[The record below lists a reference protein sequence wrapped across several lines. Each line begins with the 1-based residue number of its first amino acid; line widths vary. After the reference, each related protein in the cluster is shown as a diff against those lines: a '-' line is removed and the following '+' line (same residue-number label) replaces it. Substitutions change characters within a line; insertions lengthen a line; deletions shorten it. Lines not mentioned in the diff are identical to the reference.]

1 MSGFEKARQKLI
13 AAFYTAIIT
22 CFVVFAL
29 LVMSSPASASEI
41 KHRVTHDD
49 VVNALESFLAENEAY
64 FDIPYRIYSKRIM
77 DVVTSDNKI
86 EIRIVDRIR
95 GKLLKSDH
103 FQVIIMSNGK
113 TIRRFELRGYI
124 GIEVPVAIAS
134 RDLLRGESLEN
145 SNAYEISYRDLS
157 GSAVRMPIY
166 TSDEIADLVMRVNCQ
181 NGRTL
186 DKTLME
192 KPDVVLRGDRV
203 IVFFENDGL
212 ALTMIGKALESG
224 KMGGRIKILNERSRK
239 TIFCKVTGEGEVEA
253 Y

>member
-1 MSGFEKARQKLI
+1 MSSFKKAKQKLI
-13 AAFYTAIIT
+13 SAFYTAIVACI
-22 CFVVFAL
+22 VVFAL
-29 LVMSSPASASEI
+29 LVLSSPASAGEN
-41 KHRVTHDD
+41 KYRVTHDD
-49 VVNALESFLAENEAY
+49 VVTAFESYLAGHEAY
-64 FDIPYRIYSKRIM
+64 SEIPYRIYSKRIM
-77 DVVTSDNKI
+77 DVVTSVDEI
-86 EIRIVDRIR
+86 EIRIVDRLR

-103 FQVIIMSNGK
+103 FQVNLMANGK

-134 RDLLRGESLEN
+134 RDLLRGESLN
-145 SNAYEISYRDLS
+145 DSNAYEITYRDLS
-157 GSAVRMPIY
+157 GTAVRMPIY
-166 TSDEIADLVMRVNCQ
+166 KSDNISDLVMRVNCQ

-224 KMGGRIKILNERSRK
+224 KIGSRIKIINERSRK
-239 TIFCKVTGEGEVEA
+239 TIFCKVTGQGEVQA